1 MIVGEFDIDDNLTST
16 TIGNAKVTDP
26 MFSQVLQR
34 LSGWEA
40 IDTWIALTGALA
52 AMACALPGTWLVLRR
67 QSLLGDALSH
77 AVLPGIV
84 LAYLGM
90 SWLEER
96 GWLAN
101 PAHVS
106 GATGLGR
113 VAEGMSLVA
122 RRQGALFVGAALSGV
137 IAALLSEVVQR
148 WGRVERSAA
157 LGVVFTSMFALGLLL
172 IRLFADRSHLD
183 PGCVLYGNLEMT
195 AFDTIAGTI
204 VPQAVLVNAAMLL
217 INGVL
222 IVLFFKELRLNTF
235 DPELGAAQ
243 GLRPGWVTLGLMS
256 VTAATVVAAF
266 ESVGAILVIAML
278 IVPGATARLLTDRLS
293 TMLWLSVIVAASG
306 AMLGHVFALTLP
318 PLIYEQ
324 AGKGGVG
331 LDQRVRGVS
340 SAGMMA
346 VATFGC
352 FLLAVVA
359 SPRHGLG
366 RVWLDRLRLQLRI
379 AREDL
384 LGRLYRRD
392 ESSADARAGSRRPA
406 HLARSDDMRRPATWF
421 VWFARRSLIR
431 QGLILAETSGDSLT
445 ETGSAAARNLVRSH
459 RLWESYMARHF
470 ELPDDHLHAT
480 AEQVEHFLGPE
491 LQAEL
496 AAELDQPTTDP
507 HGKAIPHQVDGK

>member
-1 MIVGEFDIDDNLTST
+1 
-16 TIGNAKVTDP
+16 
-26 MFSQVLQR
+26 MFSEFLER
-34 LSGWEA
+34 LSVWEG
-40 IDTWIALTGALA
+40 IDTWIAVTGALA

-90 SWLEER
+90 SWLEQT
-96 GWLAN
+96 GWLAD
-101 PAHVS
+101 PSHVS
-106 GATGLGR
+106 DATGLGR
-113 VAEGMSLVA
+113 VAEGMSLVV
-122 RRQGALFVGAALSGV
+122 RRQGALFVGAAISGI

-172 IRLFADRSHLD
+172 IRLFADRAHLD
-183 PGCVLYGNLEMT
+183 PGCVLYGNLETT

-204 VPQAVLVNAAMLL
+204 IPQAALVNAGMLL
-217 INGVL
+217 INGLL
-222 IVLFFKELRLNTF
+222 ILLFFKELCLNTF
-235 DPELGAAQ
+235 DPELGAAL
-243 GLRPGWVTLGLMS
+243 GLRPGWVSLGLMS
-256 VTAATVVAAF
+256 LTAATVVAAF

-278 IVPGATARLLTDRLS
+278 IVPGATARLLTDRLPV
-293 TMLWLSVIVAASG
+293 MLGVSLIVAATG
-306 AMLGHVFALTLP
+306 AVLGHVFALTLP
-318 PLIYEQ
+318 ALVYRY
-324 AGKGGVG
+324 GFG
-331 LDQRVRGVS
+331 LDQRVMDAS

-346 VATFGC
+346 VTTFGL

-359 SPRHGLG
+359 SPRYGMV
-366 RVWLDRLRLQLRI
+366 RVVLDRLRLKLRI

-384 LGRLYRRD
+384 LGGLYRCA
-392 ESSADARAGSRRPA
+392 ESAAGSQPDPQQLHRGDERSRRSW
-406 HLARSDDMRRPATWF
+406 LQ
-421 VWFARRSLIR
+421 WFARNSLIR
-431 QGLILAETSGDSLT
+431 QGLIQAGTGGDTLTASGAS
-445 ETGSAAARNLVRSH
+445 EAGNLVRSH

-496 AAELDQPTTDP
+496 AAELDEPTTDP
-507 HGKAIPHQVDGK
+507 HGKVIPHVAE